1 MIFSVSLHFQGGVR
15 FALLAMSLK
24 KLTGDSSRWKRGMR
38 SGVIGSLKG
47 GSRMQQE
54 DLEKEDVEEGEFGG
68 RGVKDA
74 RGGGGGGA
82 SG

>member
-1 MIFSVSLHFQGGVR
+1 MIFSVSLHFLGGVR

-38 SGVIGSLKG
+38 SGVIGSL
-47 GSRMQQE
+47 
-54 DLEKEDVEEGEFGG
+54 

-74 RGGGGGGA
+74 GGGA
-82 SG
+82 AGGGHAGEGLAGG

>member
-1 MIFSVSLHFQGGVR
+1 
-15 FALLAMSLK
+15 
-24 KLTGDSSRWKRGMR
+24 
-38 SGVIGSLKG
+38 
-47 GSRMQQE
+47 MQ
-54 DLEKEDVEEGEFGG
+54 VEELQEVDMQEKDLQEVEFGG

>member
-1 MIFSVSLHFQGGVR
+1 MEERDEIR
-15 FALLAMSLK
+15 
-24 KLTGDSSRWKRGMR
+24 GDWKFE
-38 SGVIGSLKG
+38 G

>member
-1 MIFSVSLHFQGGVR
+1 
-15 FALLAMSLK
+15 
-24 KLTGDSSRWKRGMR
+24 
-38 SGVIGSLKG
+38 
-47 GSRMQQE
+47 MQQE